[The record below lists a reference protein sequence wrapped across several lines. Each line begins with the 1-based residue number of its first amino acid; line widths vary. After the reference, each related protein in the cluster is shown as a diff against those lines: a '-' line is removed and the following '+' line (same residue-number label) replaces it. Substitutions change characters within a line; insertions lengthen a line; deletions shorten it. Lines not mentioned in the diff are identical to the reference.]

1 MAITTSA
8 ITANKNSDQFQASYS
23 DVFQITATL
32 SFAEIVAGAEDT
44 GSITAT
50 GVALGDHIIAY
61 GFNADPEENIFFYQV
76 YVTAANTIA
85 VSATNTSGSNDTPG
99 PTQIKI
105 VVGRPK
111 F

>member
-8 ITANKNSDQFQASYS
+8 VVANKTSDQFQGSYS
-23 DVFQITATL
+23 DLMNITATL
-32 SFAEIVAGAEDT
+32 AFAEIATGAEDT

-50 GVALGDHIIAY
+50 GVALGDHVIAY

-76 YVTAANTIA
+76 YITAANTIA

>member
-8 ITANKNSDQFQASYS
+8 VRAVKASDQFQGSYEYLMN
-23 DVFQITATL
+23 VTATL
-32 SFAEIVAGAEDT
+32 SWAAIGAGAEDT

-50 GVALGDHIIAY
+50 GVALGDHVIGF

-76 YVTAANTIA
+76 YVTAANTLA
-85 VSATNTSGSNDTPG
+85 VSCTNASGSSDTPG